1 MPGRAMWFSCSRF
14 ATGRKKMSSL
24 ELFIKVYAKYIDCM
38 RVKNSRFAGPCSA
51 GPIPE
56 AFQPPNGKSTAALA
70 VEQLILRIPAR
81 ARILKINCSTAN
93 AAVDLP
99 FGGWKA
105 SGIGP
110 AEHGPANR
118 EFFTRMQSIYLA

>member
-1 MPGRAMWFSCSRF
+1 MPRRDMWFAWSRA
-14 ATGRKKMSSL
+14 ATGRKKVSSL

-38 RVKNSRFAGPCSA
+38 RVKNSRLAGPCSA

-81 ARILKINCSTAN
+81 TRRRKPSIRFGEGGKMAAAKPRLTPLQSKTSSTQTC
-93 AAVDLP
+93 P
-99 FGGWKA
+99 CYT
-105 SGIGP
+105 
-110 AEHGPANR
+110 
-118 EFFTRMQSIYLA
+118 TRHRHK